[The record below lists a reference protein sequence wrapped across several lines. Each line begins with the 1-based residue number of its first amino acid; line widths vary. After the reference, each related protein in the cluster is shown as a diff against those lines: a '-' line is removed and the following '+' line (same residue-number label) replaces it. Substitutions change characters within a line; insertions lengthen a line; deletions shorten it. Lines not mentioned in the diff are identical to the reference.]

1 MSEAAAR
8 VRNVTTALY
17 RRYRPESFA
26 DVIGQEHVTEP
37 LMQALRTGRV
47 NHAYLFSG
55 PRGCGKTTSA
65 RILARCLNCEQGP
78 TDIPCGVCDSCVA
91 LARGGS
97 GSVDVIE
104 IDAASHGGVDDAR
117 DLRERASY
125 GPASSRFKIY
135 IIDEAHMVTPQGFN
149 ALLKIVEEP
158 PEHVKFVF
166 ATTEPDKVIG
176 TIRSRTHHYPFR
188 LVPPLRLQDY
198 LAELCEAESV
208 AVEPGVL
215 SFVVRAG
222 GGSVRDSL
230 SVLDQLIAG
239 SGERGLT
246 YENAAALLGFTDGE
260 LLDATVDG
268 LAAGSSATVF
278 KQIDKVIDSGHD
290 PRRFVEDVLERL
302 RDLIVV
308 AAVPDGASSVLRG
321 LPEDQLERMRQQA
334 AAFGPGA
341 LSRAADIV
349 NAGLTEMSGATAP
362 RLQLELI
369 CARVLLPGASGES
382 GYAARLDRL
391 ERRLDVGGVR
401 PAEPPA
407 ARPATAAS
415 QPAVQVPAQVPV
427 PAVARAEEHSDQQRA
442 PQQQPEQQQPGQPER
457 QQRRPEGQRPEQRGA
472 EPRRPERQ
480 QRPDER
486 PEQQAPERRQPQRQ
500 PEQQQPQQRPQDRPA
515 EQPADRGPEAAPA
528 QPAAAAAPSR
538 PSGPG
543 SIDTDAIRRSWPD
556 VLAKIFSIKRVTWT
570 FLSEHAQVLDYDGRR
585 LLLGISTIGLANT
598 FRKGQHAELV
608 RQALIE
614 VLGVDAVVEGIPTPD
629 SAAPAARPAPS
640 PAGDSG
646 PSSPAPSDAG
656 RGRSAGAG
664 SPRDEHDATD
674 RPDRPDRAAQTDR
687 AGLRA
692 MAAVAPPHDDLGPE
706 PEDDWNTPSA
716 PPPDWATETGPP
728 ADPPPSRRGTGTGT
742 GSGPAPVPEATAAA
756 AVPAV
761 PAAPAVPAPQG
772 AAARPADAP
781 TGSPAGASDPQQQA
795 AITPMQRARQAVARE
810 AGARRAASPVA
821 ADDSSVSEDD
831 ENIEDAGAMGVPVIE
846 RVLGGTVMGQLD
858 A

>member
-278 KQIDKVIDSGHD
+278 KQIDKVIESGHD

-401 PAEPPA
+401 PAEPQA
-407 ARPATAAS
+407 ARPAAQSAPAPS

-427 PAVARAEEHSDQQRA
+427 PARRAGRGALRPAAAA
-442 PQQQPEQQQPGQPER
+442 PAAAGAAAAGQPEQR
-457 QQRRPEGQRPEQRGA
+457 QRRPEGQRPEQRGT

-486 PEQQAPERRQPQRQ
+486 PEQQGPEQRQPQRQ

-515 EQPADRGPEAAPA
+515 EQPADRQPGGCPGAARSSRRAAAPA
-528 QPAAAAAPSR
+528 R
-538 PSGPG
+538 PSAPG

-629 SAAPAARPAPS
+629 SAAPAASPTPS
-640 PAGDSG
+640 SAGDAG
-646 PSSPAPSDAG
+646 PSSPVPSDAG
-656 RGRSAGAG
+656 RGRSAGPG
-664 SPRDEHDATD
+664 SPRDQHEATD
-674 RPDRPDRAAQTDR
+674 RPDRPDRRAARRPCRADR
-687 AGLRA
+687 PGRPAGRWPRPRL
-692 MAAVAPPHDDLGPE
+692 LL
-706 PEDDWNTPSA
+706 TTSA
-716 PPPDWATETGPP
+716 PSRRTTGTPRRRLRRTGPP
-728 ADPPPSRRGTGTGT
+728 RPGRPPTRHRP
-742 GSGPAPVPEATAAA
+742 A
-756 AVPAV
+756 AVPV
-761 PAAPAVPAPQG
+761 PLPAVGP
-772 AAARPADAP
+772 ARPP
-781 TGSPAGASDPQQQA
+781 SPRRPPQ
-795 AITPMQRARQAVARE
+795 PPYPH
-810 AGARRAASPVA
+810 ASP
-821 ADDSSVSEDD
+821 
-831 ENIEDAGAMGVPVIE
+831 PHPP
-846 RVLGGTVMGQLD
+846 
-858 A
+858 